1 MAEKISY
8 TDAYNELKEIVE
20 AIEQSNVSVDDL
32 AKKIERAGLLIQ
44 ICKDKLTKTEEE
56 INKIVEKFE

>member
-20 AIEQSNVSVDDL
+20 QMEQANVSVDDL
-32 AKKIERAGLLIQ
+32 SKKIERAGFLIQ